1 MFGAL
6 ALVLASVGLYGVMSY
21 AVGQRA
27 REIGVRMTLGAGR
40 AAVMAMVFR
49 QGLTVVG
56 VGLAFGA
63 IAALALS
70 RLVAAL
76 LFVSPSDPLVHAGM
90 AMTLAA
96 VGALAILV
104 PALRATAVD
113 PVIALRAE

>member
-1 MFGAL
+1 
-6 ALVLASVGLYGVMSY
+6 MSY

-49 QGLTVVG
+49 QGLAVVG